1 MKHAITVDFGSTF
14 TKIVVIDLE
23 EREILLSDR
32 VASSVGTDA
41 AIGLNRCF
49 QLAETVIGHEA
60 FEKAVKLASSSAA
73 GGLRMSVIG
82 LTNSLST
89 LAGNQQLLAP
99 VEKSLRIT
107 AVL

>member
-60 FEKAVKLASSSAA
+60 FEKSSKISLVQCSWRSADVCDW
-73 GGLRMSVIG
+73 SD
-82 LTNSLST
+82 
-89 LAGNQQLLAP
+89 
-99 VEKSLRIT
+99 
-107 AVL
+107 